1 MGAVLAASLRRQV
14 DLGVYV
20 LGARHLFSG
29 DLYRIHY
36 HDPTLL
42 FTYPPFGAFIYEPLR
57 WLPDT
62 GAQVV
67 AAIANVAL
75 LVLLLAVSLRAV
87 RPMWPRDRI
96 VVGSLLVSAPAA
108 LLDPLRLTFTFGQ
121 VNLIVVTLVMVDLTT
136 DRGVLAPWLPR
147 GVLTGIA
154 AAIKL
159 TPLIFVPY
167 LVLIRRWWTALWAGA
182 SFLACGLL
190 LALLAP
196 EESHQYWTKLVF
208 QARRTGGVS
217 YVSNQSLWA
226 VSLRLTHGHPT
237 TALVD
242 GLTVVIGVSG
252 LALALWA
259 HRTSSPLLG
268 LLVCATTGLLVSP
281 VTWTHHM
288 VWVIPVI
295 VWLALA
301 VDRPAH
307 GPIWAGA
314 VTVFFWWSPIWEVPN
329 SGGREYHWCWW
340 QMPLGDAYFI
350 AMIVFLAAVAVLLT
364 HRRRHPITTSPVEST
379 KPSKSSIR

>member
-1 MGAVLAASLRRQV
+1 MVAALRRQV

-29 DLYRIHY
+29 DLYRVHY
-36 HDPTLL
+36 HDPTLF

-67 AAIANVAL
+67 AAIVNVTL
-75 LVLLLAVSLRAV
+75 LVLLLAVSVNAV
-87 RPMWPRDRI
+87 RPTWPRNHI
-96 VVGSLLVSAPAA
+96 VVWSLIASAPAA
-108 LLDPLRLTFTFGQ
+108 LLDPLRITFTFGQ

-136 DRGVLAPWLPR
+136 DRGVLGRWLPR
-147 GVLTGIA
+147 GVLTGMA

-167 LVLIRRWWTALWAGA
+167 LVLIRRWRTALWAGA

-190 LALLAP
+190 LVLLAP
-196 EESHQYWTKLVF
+196 HASHLYWTKLVF

-226 VSLRLTHGHPT
+226 VSLRLAHGHPT

-242 GLTVVIGVSG
+242 GMTMVIGVCG
-252 LALALWA
+252 LALAWWA
-259 HRTSSPLLG
+259 HRTSSALLG

-281 VTWTHHM
+281 VTWAHHM

-301 VDRPAH
+301 ADRPAH
-307 GPIWAGA
+307 GPVWAGA
-314 VTVFFWWSPIWEVPN
+314 VTVFFWWSPIWDVPN
-329 SGGREYHWCWW
+329 SDGREYHWRWW

-350 AMIVFLAAVAVLLT
+350 AMIVFLAAIGILLN
-364 HRRRHPITTSPVEST
+364 RRRTHPSMTSPHPTANLSRG
-379 KPSKSSIR
+379 SSL